1 MSACSPLMMLC
12 ACVVLPPND
21 VRNCTSWPSWASFH
35 SDCHVEIN
43 LPYAV
48 CGLLYAAR
56 VTTGE
61 AAGEDELHPAAPAL
75 ELEHAASPKSER
87 TSGAAWMR
95 RVDHRGMST
104 PSGWAGVEGPT
115 RYWASASGGP
125 VAHRRPRKDAAWRE
139 VVSTERRHRVVAS
152 WPQLTRELEAAG
164 ALRAPAASSVDRR
177 IHRGGS

>member
-48 CGLLYAAR
+48 YGLLYAAS

-87 TSGAAWMR
+87 TSGAARMR
-95 RVDHRGMST
+95 RLNHRGMEHSFRL
-104 PSGWAGVEGPT
+104 G
-115 RYWASASGGP
+115 
-125 VAHRRPRKDAAWRE
+125 
-139 VVSTERRHRVVAS
+139 RHRYACSLLGLGLRWSGQPNEDVD
-152 WPQLTRELEAAG
+152 G
-164 ALRAPAASSVDRR
+164 ALRLLSRDPPTRWLRMSGRTSTSA
-177 IHRGGS
+177 